1 MDFSILGPMEV
12 TAGSGDM
19 TPTAPK
25 LRQVLA
31 FLLLRRNGLVQT
43 GEFIDELWGEDPPRS
58 AMSTLQTYVY
68 KLRRQLF
75 ERPGDGDERLMT
87 KPSGYILRI
96 GGNDLDLG
104 RFEARAEEGY
114 LALESGEPQ
123 RAAMLLSSALSL
135 WRGPALADV
144 VTGDVLGA
152 YATRLEESRMRALEQ
167 RIEADLR
174 LNRHH
179 WVIGELRMLTTT
191 YPLHEGFHAKLM
203 LAMYRSGRRYEAL
216 NVYRRL
222 REVLIEELGLE
233 PSPELTRIHQALLS
247 SDPSLDSTGQQPR
260 REATVVSGPAATAS
274 GPAAAV
280 SGPVAAVRTPA
291 YGLPADIDD
300 FAGRMDELARVERW
314 LVGGDAARPSGG
326 IVSISGM
333 PGAGKS
339 ALGVRI
345 AHLLRA
351 HFPDGALF
359 VNLGDGDNGPRQP
372 GEVLGAVLAD
382 IGIAPPQIP
391 DGADERGRM
400 FSRWCAERRV
410 LLVLDDAVSV
420 GQLEAFLPPG
430 RGCAVIVTSRLPLA
444 LGGRVIGLDPLTPED
459 GLRVLESAVG
469 DERVA
474 QDRAAALRL
483 VRECGGLPLALRA
496 IGARLA
502 ASPGLSLERLGFQLA
517 NHATPLDLLRF
528 GAIDVRATYHSSYN
542 RLCDRDRHALR
553 LVSLFRQDSFTA
565 TDVAPLLGLP
575 ADGAEQLL
583 ARLAEHH
590 LLRPLAGQSN
600 GVVHY
605 QIHELTRWYARE
617 RLEDALDTDDA
628 RAAAPPDEWSNVD
641 HQGRSYISH
650 VA

>member
-1 MDFSILGPMEV
+1 MPFSSTEGVEMDFSVLGPMEV
-12 TAGSGDM
+12 TAGSSDV

-31 FLLLRRNGLVQT
+31 ILLLRRNGLVQT
-43 GEFIDELWGEDPPRS
+43 GEFIDELWGQHPPRS

-75 ERPGDGDERLMT
+75 ERPGDDDERLTT

-96 GGNDLDLG
+96 GSNDLDLG

-144 VTGDVLGA
+144 VTGDLLGA

-167 RIEADLR
+167 RMEADLR
-174 LNRHH
+174 LSRHR

-233 PSPELTRIHQALLS
+233 PSPELARLHQALLS

-260 REATVVSGPAATAS
+260 REA
-274 GPAAAV
+274 AAV
-280 SGPVAAVRTPA
+280 SGPRTAVRTPA

-300 FAGRMDELARVERW
+300 FAGRMEELARAERW
-314 LVGGDAARPSGG
+314 LLGGDAGRPSGG
-326 IVSISGM
+326 VVSISGM

-339 ALGVRI
+339 ALGVRL

-359 VNLGDGDNGPRQP
+359 VGLGDGDDGPRRP
-372 GEVLGAVLAD
+372 DEVLGAVLAD
-382 IGIAPPQIP
+382 IGIAPLQIP

-430 RGCAVIVTSRLPLA
+430 RGCAIIVTSRPPLA
-444 LGGRVIGLDPLTPED
+444 LGGHVVSLDPLTPED
-459 GLRVLESAVG
+459 SLRVLESAVG

-474 QDRAAALRL
+474 QDRAAAHRL

-496 IGARLA
+496 VGARLA

-517 NHATPLDLLRF
+517 NHAAPLNLLRF
-528 GAIDVRATYHSSYN
+528 GPIDVRTRYHSSYN
-542 RLCDRDRHALR
+542 RLSDRDRHALR

-565 TDVAPLLGLP
+565 ADVAPLLGLP
-575 ADGAEQLL
+575 VDGAERLL

-590 LLRPLAGQSN
+590 LLRPASGQPN

-605 QIHELTRWYARE
+605 QIHELTRRYARE
-617 RLEDALDTDDA
+617 RLEDTLDADDA
-628 RAAAPPDEWSNVD
+628 RAAETLDEPPNVD
-641 HQGRSYISH
+641 RLDWSH
-650 VA
+650 IPDVA

>member
-1 MDFSILGPMEV
+1 MPFSSTEGVEMDFSILGPMEV
-12 TAGSGDM
+12 TAESSDM

-96 GGNDLDLG
+96 GSNDLDLG

-260 REATVVSGPAATAS
+260 REAAVVSGPA
-274 GPAAAV
+274 
-280 SGPVAAVRTPA
+280 AAVRTPA

-333 PGAGKS
+333 PVAGKTTYI
-339 ALGVRI
+339 AVR
-345 AHLLRA
+345 
-351 HFPDGALF
+351 P
-359 VNLGDGDNGPRQP
+359 
-372 GEVLGAVLAD
+372 
-382 IGIAPPQIP
+382 
-391 DGADERGRM
+391 
-400 FSRWCAERRV
+400 
-410 LLVLDDAVSV
+410 
-420 GQLEAFLPPG
+420 
-430 RGCAVIVTSRLPLA
+430 
-444 LGGRVIGLDPLTPED
+444 
-459 GLRVLESAVG
+459 
-469 DERVA
+469 
-474 QDRAAALRL
+474 
-483 VRECGGLPLALRA
+483 VR
-496 IGARLA
+496 
-502 ASPGLSLERLGFQLA
+502 
-517 NHATPLDLLRF
+517 
-528 GAIDVRATYHSSYN
+528 
-542 RLCDRDRHALR
+542 
-553 LVSLFRQDSFTA
+553 
-565 TDVAPLLGLP
+565 
-575 ADGAEQLL
+575 
-583 ARLAEHH
+583 
-590 LLRPLAGQSN
+590 
-600 GVVHY
+600 
-605 QIHELTRWYARE
+605 
-617 RLEDALDTDDA
+617 
-628 RAAAPPDEWSNVD
+628 
-641 HQGRSYISH
+641 
-650 VA
+650 